1 MWIYCC
7 LSVPSVR
14 YVPTAALLANIVYLV
29 IYEQDS
35 SSLNLDAVGLLAAKK
50 KMHIEITE
58 CKNASLSYE

>member
-29 IYEQDS
+29 IYEQES
-35 SSLNLDAVGLLAAKK
+35 SFLKLVVFNLTLWFYLRYFCQSDYTIL
-50 KMHIEITE
+50 
-58 CKNASLSYE
+58 